1 MYQKRKQK
9 KWWKIGCIVVILMI
23 FLGLCYVLLS
33 KKTTLTPLESWIK
46 DSGLLV
52 EKVFL
57 KPFQFIQKKMS
68 DKELETLKEKA
79 ASSDSLEKKNKE
91 LEYQLAELKK
101 TLDLNHIL
109 SKQSY
114 VNVTVINRN
123 VDDWFQQVTID
134 KGKKNGIKENM
145 AVVVKEGLIGITCDV
160 SNYNSTVKL
169 LVSDKFPKKISV
181 KIEIDKHYVY
191 GLLTGY
197 NSKTKMLQIEG
208 IAENTKIPKD
218 ALVTTTGLGEEIP
231 AGIVVGYVKNVTSD
245 NFDLARV
252 VEVES
257 KVNYNALNYATV
269 VRKEKS
275 S

>member
-1 MYQKRKQK
+1 MYWKRKQK
-9 KWWKIGCIVVILMI
+9 KWWKIGSIVVILMI
-23 FLGLCYVLLS
+23 SLGLLYVLLS

-52 EKVFL
+52 EKIFL
-57 KPFQFIQKKMS
+57 KPFQFIQQKMS

-91 LEYQLAELKK
+91 LEYQLSELKK

-134 KGKKNGIKENM
+134 KGKKNGIKKNM

-169 LVSDKFPKKISV
+169 LVNDQFPKKISV

-197 NSKTKMLQIEG
+197 NSKTKLLQVEG
-208 IAENTKIPKD
+208 IAENTTIPKD